1 MTKAAEVVNKKMVT
15 SDRDSVLR
23 TDFHFL
29 FSLRNEAYQYISQDE
44 INRTLQEVSKA
55 LVYKRHGRFSNG
67 SKENTSCGRPKYKN
81 CKTVK

>member
-1 MTKAAEVVNKKMVT
+1 MTKADEVVNKKMVT

-44 INRTLQEVSKA
+44 INRTLQEVSMVARKIH
-55 LVYKRHGRFSNG
+55 LVGGRSI
-67 SKENTSCGRPKYKN
+67 RI
-81 CKTVK
+81 VKQ